1 MNLPRLLLADDHVE
15 TRSLLRALLQPE
27 FDVVADVQ
35 DGRALVQ
42 RRRSAVAGR
51 DRHRHL
57 DAGSRRDRGGD
68 RDPSHRTRRLGSS
81 SSRSMAIRCL
91 VERGLSAGALG
102 YVLKLAAGDEL
113 VPAVRAALR
122 GERLRQSSPRA
133 PASVDTAMTT
143 DRLPSY
149 SGD

>member
-15 TRSLLRALLQPE
+15 TRLLLRALLQPE

-35 DGRALVQ
+35 DGRALV
-42 RRRSAVAGR
+42 RAAGQLSPDVIVTDISMPGVDGITAATAILR
-51 DRHRHL
+51 TNPAARIVFVTIH
-57 DAGSRRDRGGD
+57 GD
-68 RDPSHRTRRLGSS
+68 SS
-81 SSRSMAIRCL
+81 L

-122 GERLRQSSPRA
+122 SERLRESSTRV
-133 PASVDTAMTT
+133 PALRRQRDDHGPAVIVF
-143 DRLPSY
+143 
-149 SGD
+149 G